1 MAFCDRLSPRKTS
14 VFPVPVAVSV
24 RPEAILVKFPKPI
37 ESVELVPARVMVRVD
52 DIITFPVPRSRLL
65 DEVLF
70 AVPNVKSLNVIA
82 LFPRLVI
89 AAPLVLA
96 IVTPALIV
104 RAPVPSALAWLI
116 LRVPAVRVTP
126 PAAPE
131 LFPLRV
137 KVPPPIEFIV
147 VTPP

>member
-1 MAFCDRLSPRKTS
+1 M
-14 VFPVPVAVSV
+14 
-24 RPEAILVKFPKPI
+24 
-37 ESVELVPARVMVRVD
+37 ELVPARVMVRVD
-52 DIITFPVPRSRLL
+52 DIVTLPVPRSRLL

-96 IVTPALIV
+96 IVPALIV
-104 RAPVPSALAWLI
+104 RAPVPSALAWLT

-137 KVPPPIEFIV
+137 KVPPPREFIV